1 MKKKKKN
8 LSALVLLVM
17 KKHPFYV
24 SIECFEEKRVDLLL
38 TTEKGKRYYALVKD
52 FNTFTYAYAL
62 HRRRKH
68 FLRYCLQALSTK
80 D

>member
-1 MKKKKKN
+1 
-8 LSALVLLVM
+8 M

-24 SIECFEEKRVDLLL
+24 SIECFEEKHVDLLL

-52 FNTFTYAYAL
+52 FNTFTYAHSL

-68 FLRYCLQALSTK
+68 FLRYCLQAFSTK